1 MCGPENSISENL
13 LTIGEKNKNGKGL
26 AMNRAVFLDRDGVV
40 NKLCHHRELKIK
52 CAPFTAN
59 EFKMVPGVP
68 EAVNLIHQSGYH
80 CILISNQPD
89 VGLGLMA
96 SDDFEDIKLKMRA
109 DLARSSAYLDGEY
122 YCMHHPDAVIN
133 EYKRICDCRK
143 PKPGLLLRAAL
154 DHHIDLLNSW
164 FVGDYLSDVEAGKG
178 AGCRTILI
186 GKKKSESS
194 YLARNGMFVPDK
206 MCSNLTSA
214 VQYILKW
221 SIECG

>member
-1 MCGPENSISENL
+1 
-13 LTIGEKNKNGKGL
+13 
-26 AMNRAVFLDRDGVV
+26 MNRAVFMDRDGVV
-40 NKLCHHRELKIK
+40 NELCYHRELKIK

-68 EAVNLIHQSGYH
+68 EAVNLIHQSGYL

-89 VGLGLMA
+89 VGLGLMT
-96 SDDFEDIKLKMRA
+96 SDDLEDIKLKMRA
-109 DLARSSAYLDGEY
+109 ELAGSSAYLDGEY
-122 YCMHHPDAVIN
+122 YCMHHPDAVISG
-133 EYKRICDCRK
+133 YKRICDCRK

-154 DHHIDLLNSW
+154 DYNVDLLKSW

-186 GKKKSESS
+186 GKKKSESG
-194 YLARNGMFVPDK
+194 YLASSGTVVPDK

-214 VQYILKW
+214 VQYIFKT
-221 SIECG
+221 EY